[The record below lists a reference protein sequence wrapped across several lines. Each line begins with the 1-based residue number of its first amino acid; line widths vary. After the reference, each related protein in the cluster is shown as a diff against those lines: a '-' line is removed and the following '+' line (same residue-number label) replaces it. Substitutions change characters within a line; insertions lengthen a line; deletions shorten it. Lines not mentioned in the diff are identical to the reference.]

1 MWVGIIMCEARS
13 RRFDRTRRDTSIGGD
28 YIEGEERVLAHIMHD
43 GSAENA
49 GTRRDDPVWKKAG
62 SRSD

>member
-13 RRFDRTRRDTSIGGD
+13 RRFDRTRRDTSIGRD

-43 GSAENA
+43 GSAA
-49 GTRRDDPVWKKAG
+49 SVDTRQDDPI
-62 SRSD
+62 